1 MSCRLQQC
9 SSSFERKAGGG
20 KGTLQTLNTH
30 LASLQLAALS
40 FSSAVQKENNH
51 QTSTTKGMQEEL
63 FLYRLRFPKALSRQQ
78 RGKEELQSTLLL
90 YSCWEN
96 TRKDLH
102 WERAMLSWFQRKG
115 WTSVCQQNVQLDAPA
130 PGSDGKSPQVPR
142 VLGWD
147 HLPWDYKQE
156 RRFAEINLRRG
167 NVKLS
172 NI

>member
-30 LASLQLAALS
+30 LARLHLAALS

-51 QTSTTKGMQEEL
+51 QTSTTNGMQEEL
-63 FLYRLRFPKALSRQQ
+63 FLYRLRFPKALSSQQ
-78 RGKEELQSTLLL
+78 CGKEKLQSTLLL

-96 TRKDLH
+96 TRKNHH

-115 WTSVCQQNVQLDAPA
+115 WTSVSGPA
-130 PGSDGKSPQVPR
+130 GRSAGCLCPR
-142 VLGWD
+142 LGWEK
-147 HLPWDYKQE
+147 PTGSKSS
-156 RRFAEINLRRG
+156 G
-167 NVKLS
+167 M
-172 NI
+172 

>member
-63 FLYRLRFPKALSRQQ
+63 FLYRLRFPKALSRQR

-96 TRKDLH
+96 TRKDQH
-102 WERAMLSWFQRKG
+102 WERAKR
-115 WTSVCQQNVQLDAPA
+115 C
-130 PGSDGKSPQVPR
+130 PGSRGKDGPQCASRTFSWMHLPQVR
-142 VLGWD
+142 MGKAHRFQEFWDGIIYLGITNRNAG
-147 HLPWDYKQE
+147 LQ
-156 RRFAEINLRRG
+156 R
-167 NVKLS
+167 
-172 NI
+172 